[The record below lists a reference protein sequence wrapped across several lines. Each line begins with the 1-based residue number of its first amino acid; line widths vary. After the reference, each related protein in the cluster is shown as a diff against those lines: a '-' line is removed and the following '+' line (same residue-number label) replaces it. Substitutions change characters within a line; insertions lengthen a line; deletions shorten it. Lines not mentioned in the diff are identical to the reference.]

1 MTGNVNMNNNKI
13 ENLPTPT
20 AGDQP
25 ATKTYTDT
33 NFLNVDG
40 TLQMRGEL
48 NMHNH
53 RIKNIPQPLTANQ
66 AATKIYTD
74 TLVNT
79 KLNDYI
85 KKDGTV
91 AMTGDLNT
99 GGHKI
104 LNLRSPSLNTE
115 PATKFFADVHFLNLN
130 GQTMNGKLRMGGQNI
145 VNVATPTADNHV
157 ATKKYVVDNKG
168 DVSNFLK
175 LDGSTPMKGIL
186 NMDSHKITNVYMD
199 HTSGTQATN
208 KDYVDNLI
216 HHSQVQPSHVKDQFA
231 FLKSNVLEWT
241 DEMDRGNSFI
251 MTKIADLSPSQG
263 NFHSYNH
270 KVIYTTIIKNSQGA

>member
-1 MTGNVNMNNNKI
+1 M
-13 ENLPTPT
+13 
-20 AGDQP
+20 
-25 ATKTYTDT
+25 
-33 NFLNVDG
+33 
-40 TLQMRGEL
+40 
-48 NMHNH
+48 
-53 RIKNIPQPLTANQ
+53 
-66 AATKIYTD
+66 ATKIYTD

-91 AMTGDLNT
+91 VMTGDLNT

-130 GQTMNGKLRMGGQNI
+130 GQTPMNGKLRMGGQNI
-145 VNVATPTADNHV
+145 VHVATPTADNRV
-157 ATKKYVVDNKG
+157 AAKKYVVDNKG

-199 HTSGTQATN
+199 HTSGTQATK
-208 KDYVDNLI
+208 KDYVNKLI

-231 FLKSNVLEWT
+231 FLMSNVLEWT

-251 MTKIADLSPSQG
+251 MTKTADLSPSQG

-270 KVIYTTIIKNSQGA
+270 KVIYTTIIKNSQGV